1 MAHNN
6 FNNPL
11 NCKFLFSIM
20 KVAITSTGNSQGST
34 IDPRFGRCAWFII
47 YDTESKSIEFIPN
60 PYKDSD
66 EDSGPASIKLLETRN
81 VSKIISGEFGF
92 KVKPV
97 LDKLKIQM
105 IVIKESNRKIFE
117 IIDLL
122 NH

>member
-1 MAHNN
+1 
-6 FNNPL
+6 
-11 NCKFLFSIM
+11 M
-20 KVAITSTGNSQGST
+20 KVAITSKGNSTDST

-47 YDTESKSIEFIPN
+47 YDTESKSTEFIPN
-60 PYKDSD
+60 PNKDSD
-66 EDSGPASIKLLETRN
+66 EDAGPASVKLLESRN
-81 VSKIISGEFGF
+81 ISKIISGEFGF

-105 IVIKESNRKIFE
+105 IVIKDSNRKIFE